1 MKYGNIFFGRV
12 EEKRDD
18 VPKLCLQEYKIK
30 KLFLCS
36 VKKTGVELI
45 TLNFISGKLRPD
57 R

>member
-1 MKYGNIFFGRV
+1 MKYGNMFFGRV

-36 VKKTGVELI
+36 VKKNWCGT
-45 TLNFISGKLRPD
+45 NNSKFISGKLRPD

>member
-45 TLNFISGKLRPD
+45 TLKFISGKLRPD